1 MGWIWTIL
9 IGFLVG
15 VLAKFL
21 HPGKDDLGFIM
32 TTLLGIVCSVL
43 AGALGRSLGWY
54 RPGQGAGFL
63 ASVVVAFLLLWIYG
77 KVRSKA

>member
-32 TTLLGIVCSVL
+32 TT
-43 AGALGRSLGWY
+43 
-54 RPGQGAGFL
+54 
-63 ASVVVAFLLLWIYG
+63 
-77 KVRSKA
+77 

>member
-32 TTLLGIVCSVL
+32 TTLLGIGGSVL
-43 AGALGRSLGWY
+43 AGAGLCWQYHIFFVIQRI
-54 RPGQGAGFL
+54 A
-63 ASVVVAFLLLWIYG
+63 I
-77 KVRSKA
+77 